1 MTMIVVMSCGNS
13 TSYVLMERTSTSQNS
28 FCYRLYFLSSYKRS
42 AALGQFVIHR
52 GLIISVMQV
61 GWHALHLNFPYFMR
75 RASWLTSPL
84 ANKLSSGIFFCCKKS
99 SPLYSRRYWKDKTLW
114 QLKKK
119 KRKIEGEGGSRPF
132 TLAVFQNKVEVIWV
146 WLDWIYASTNSFSGW
161 KFGELQVIYVLRA
174 WPADRKRTAKDLG
187 NKSNGK
193 NKWGATKG
201 CLKDNRFGNSH
212 YCLFAETGARWVI
225 VELLICVF
233 FLYQAVFSCV
243 FYFAS
248 VSLFSG
254 ILLIG

>member
-1 MTMIVVMSCGNS
+1 MVTMTMTMLITMMIMMMIMIRMTMTMTMIVVMSCGNS

-114 QLKKK
+114 QLKT
-119 KRKIEGEGGSRPF
+119 KRKIEGEGGSWPL
-132 TLAVFQNKVEVIWV
+132 TLTVFLNKVEFVWV
-146 WLDWIYASTNSFSGW
+146 WLDWI
-161 KFGELQVIYVLRA
+161 
-174 WPADRKRTAKDLG
+174 
-187 NKSNGK
+187 
-193 NKWGATKG
+193 
-201 CLKDNRFGNSH
+201 
-212 YCLFAETGARWVI
+212 
-225 VELLICVF
+225 
-233 FLYQAVFSCV
+233 
-243 FYFAS
+243 
-248 VSLFSG
+248 
-254 ILLIG
+254 